1 MANFDIAIKKLFSLE
16 FSEPKNALH
25 KNKNEKYLTFM
36 GIYEKYYPSLI
47 LWKSVKNALNRG
59 YTLEDISIMLFN
71 TKEALDEVKK
81 VYKLNYWE
89 KLHIDDI
96 AQNKANMLFA
106 FAVNVGSKT
115 AIKILQKTLN
125 VKIDGIIGKIT
136 LRALANV
143 DFKDFEKDFK
153 INQIGYYIDITR
165 KNPNFL
171 TYLKGWYNRVLRS

>member
-1 MANFDIAIKKLFSLE
+1 
-16 FSEPKNALH
+16 
-25 KNKNEKYLTFM
+25 
-36 GIYEKYYPSLI
+36 
-47 LWKSVKNALNRG
+47 
-59 YTLEDISIMLFN
+59 MLFN
-71 TKEALDEVKK
+71 TKETLDEVKK
-81 VYKLNYWE
+81 VYKLNYWK

-96 AQNKANMLFA
+96 TQNKANMLFA

-125 VKIDGIIGKIT
+125 VKIDGIIGRIT

-165 KNPNFL
+165 KNPTFL
-171 TYLKGWYNRVLRS
+171 AYLKGWYNRVLKS